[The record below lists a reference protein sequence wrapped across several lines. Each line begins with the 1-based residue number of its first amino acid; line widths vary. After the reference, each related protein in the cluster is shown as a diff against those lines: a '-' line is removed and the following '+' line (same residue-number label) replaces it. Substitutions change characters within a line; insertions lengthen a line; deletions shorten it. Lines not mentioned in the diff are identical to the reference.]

1 MSYSGGLTANW
12 NTLLQRGLNLLDVT
26 DPVACRQN
34 IGAVATT
41 DFGYG
46 LGVSGTTISVDA
58 TATGAASKVVRTDGN
73 GDLTTAGQLIL
84 GSSALASISR
94 ATGANGT
101 LDITNL
107 GSGAFRLNNG
117 TGLIQLVSGGS
128 FQLTAAGENPSTITT
143 SAGLDV
149 GLTNGATGPGLIVTG
164 GLNADSL
171 SGAAISDSTTGTS
184 STIAASTK
192 AVATAKTTADTAQTT
207 ASAAETS
214 AANKL
219 DLTTATAQSV
229 ASAVTFTN
237 GLIIPANR
245 GITTFRFYQQWTNG
259 ATTTLVSDTSILGYA
274 INILPTTSAVENT
287 DDAYSETDPTSGFI
301 TPGICSLP
309 VTGRYFY
316 SFQYTGS
323 VSCSVVVQ
331 KGSSAVVT
339 YGPSLAVSGSGTFAA
354 QSGTKVALRV
364 IGGTPTLTANQCWMH
379 IYLINGGSQISKL

>member
-12 NTLLQRGLNLLDVT
+12 NTLLQRGLNLLDAT

-46 LGVSGTTISVDA
+46 LGVAGKTISVDA
-58 TATGAASKVVRTDGN
+58 TATGGANKVVRTDGN

-94 ATGANGT
+94 VTGANGT

-117 TGLIQLVSGGS
+117 TGIIQLVSGS
-128 FQLTAAGENPSTITT
+128 NFQLTAAGANPSTITT

-149 GLTNGATGPGLIVTG
+149 GLTNGATGIGLTVTG

-192 AVATAKTTADTAQTT
+192 AVATAKTAAATAQTT
-207 ASAAETS
+207 AAAAQTT
-214 AANKL
+214 ADNKL
-219 DLTTATAQSV
+219 DLTTTSAQSV
-229 ASAVTFTN
+229 AGPITFNSGLVIGTQLISHSELVYTAHN
-237 GLIIPANR
+237 G
-245 GITTFRFYQQWTNG
+245 GTTGPSSIVQFGG
-259 ATTTLVSDTSILGYA
+259 ATYFGLPGTTTLEAKNDYGSTGL
-274 INILPTTSAVENT
+274 
-287 DDAYSETDPTSGFI
+287 DATGLFTAPI
-301 TPGICSLP
+301 A
-309 VTGRYFY
+309 GRYFY
-316 SFQYTGS
+316 SYTYSGSASTTLTVYKNNGSSNAMRQRVGTGTQLSVTGS
-323 VSCSVVVQ
+323 VNLTIAQ
-331 KGSSAVVT
+331 TLWAALGVT
-339 YGPSLAVSGSGTFAA
+339 S
-354 QSGTKVALRV
+354 
-364 IGGTPTLTANQCWMH
+364 TLNANFNN
-379 IYLINGGSQISKL
+379 IYIQLLL

>member
-117 TGLIQLVSGGS
+117 TGLIQLVSGGN
-128 FQLTAAGENPSTITT
+128 FQLTAAGTNPSTITT
-143 SAGLDV
+143 SAGLAV
-149 GLTNGATGPGLIVTG
+149 GLTNGATGTGLTVTG

-192 AVATAKTTADTAQTT
+192 AVATVSTAATAAQTT

-219 DLTTATAQSV
+219 DLTTTSAQSV
-229 ASAVTFTN
+229 ASAVTFSSGLTIPN
-237 GLIIPANR
+237 GQVITYGRCIMIAN
-245 GITTFRFYQQWTNG
+245 NL
-259 ATTTLVSDTSILGYA
+259 ATTAPTSITQNSYQDTYCLPA
-274 INILPTTSAVENT
+274 ISFTEKLNDFGAIGLVA
-287 DDAYSETDPTSGFI
+287 SGLF
-301 TPGICSLP
+301 TAP

-316 SFQYTGS
+316 CYTYSGSTS
-323 VSCSVVVQ
+323 VSMTINKSNN
-331 KGSSAVVT
+331 
-339 YGPSLAVSGSGTFAA
+339 SLSTQLQRVGNGTQLSVSGSVILNTGHTLWAVL
-354 QSGTKVALRV
+354 SGTSV
-364 IGGTPTLTANQCWMH
+364 LTSSCNN
-379 IYLINGGSQISKL
+379 IYIQLLL